1 MNAQN
6 GHGRILTI
14 CILATLIAVAICV
27 QFIRIQNMDVA
38 QQILDDSKAYQ
49 GVTRLV
55 YPNRGNIY
63 DAKGRLLAGNETT
76 YEVGLDLNAI
86 LNGQEETI
94 ASAVSEI
101 LGMDYDKVLAYAM
114 IEPGNGNPF
123 YIQLDG
129 FVSPDKILEFE
140 ALIEEYKNMEL
151 GRNQVRPRLNGLMWT
166 AHNKRSYPE
175 GTTGSNILGFYKY
188 LDRTQGMGYFG
199 VEETYNTLLAGTP
212 QMVYTAFDPQKL
224 SMLDEIPAGADIE
237 LTFNREIQAMAEQEL
252 DEAIEW
258 SGAKGGTILIY
269 NPKNGE
275 IIAMANTPRLDP
287 NEYWNYGELF
297 PNPEPFNPTISKTY
311 EPGSVFKAITVAIAL
326 DTGAIEM
333 DTIYSDD
340 GAYEIGG
347 VEIRNWDYGAYGDVD
362 MTDCMRWSLNT
373 CLAWMAEEIGPDNF
387 YRYLKAFGFDRN
399 TGIDLGGETH
409 WPLKLPGD
417 SNWYEIDLATNAFG
431 QGISV
436 TPIQM
441 AMTVG
446 ALANE
451 GKMYVPHVVK
461 AVIIDGKRYEV
472 EPVLAGTPVSA
483 ETARQVTAMLT
494 ETLMDES
501 YENAYIDGY
510 TFAGKTGTGQI
521 PTEYGYTNPLTN
533 ASFVGWG
540 PSEDPQV
547 VIYVWMQEPTRD
559 IWGSQIAAPIFSKVV
574 EKLVVLMDI
583 PPDSIRLLNQPDRQV
598 MEAGE

>member
-1 MNAQN
+1 MKNN
-6 GHGRILTI
+6 NWRFLFI
-14 CILATLIAVAICV
+14 CILATLVAAAIV
-27 QFIRIQNMDVA
+27 FQFIRIQNMEVA
-38 QQILDDSKAYQ
+38 QKILEDSEAFQ
-49 GVTRLV
+49 GVTRLI

-86 LNGQEETI
+86 VQPKTV
-94 ASAVSEI
+94 AKAVSEV
-101 LGMDYDKVLAYAM
+101 LGMDYDKVLTYA
-114 IEPGNGNPF
+114 ETKPGNGNPF

-129 FVSPDKILEFE
+129 FVSPDKILQFE
-140 ALIEEYKNMEL
+140 ALVKEYAEMKL
-151 GRNQVRPRLNGLMWT
+151 GRNEIRPRLYGLMWT
-166 AHNKRSYPE
+166 PHNKRSYPE
-175 GTTGSNILGFYKY
+175 GTTGSNVLGFYKY

-224 SMLDEIPAGADIE
+224 SMLDEIPPGADLE

-258 SGAKGGTILIY
+258 SGAKGGSILIY

-287 NEYWNYGELF
+287 NKYWDYAELF

-326 DTGAIEM
+326 DSGSVDMNTVWNDPGTY
-333 DTIYSDD
+333 D
-340 GAYEIGG
+340 IGG
-347 VEIRNWDYGAYGDVD
+347 VTIRNWDYGAYGEVD
-362 MTDCMRWSLNT
+362 ITDCMRWSLNT
-373 CLAWMAEEIGPDNF
+373 CLAWMAEEIGPDSF
-387 YRYLKAFGFDRN
+387 YSYLKAFGFDRN

-409 WPLKLPGD
+409 WPLKMPGD

-451 GKMYVPHVVK
+451 GKMYVPHIVK

-472 EPVLAGTPVSA
+472 DPVLAGKPVSA
-483 ETARQVTAMLT
+483 ETAKLVTQMLT

-501 YENAYIDGY
+501 YENAAIEGY

-521 PTEYGYTNPLTN
+521 PTEYGYTSSLTN

-547 VIYVWMQEPTRD
+547 VIYVWMHEPTRD
-559 IWGSQIAAPIFSKVV
+559 IWGSQIAAPIFAKVV

-583 PPDSIRLLNQPDRQV
+583 PPDSIRLSNSSNQQV
-598 MEAGE
+598 LEMGD

>member
-151 GRNQVRPRLNGLMWT
+151 GRNQIRPRLNGLMWT

-188 LDRTQGMGYFG
+188 LDRTQGGMGYFG
-199 VEETYNTLLAGTP
+199 VEETYNTLLAGTPP

-269 NPKNGE
+269 NPK
-275 IIAMANTPRLDP
+275 MAKLSPWPTPRALTRTST
-287 NEYWNYGELF
+287 G
-297 PNPEPFNPTISKTY
+297 
-311 EPGSVFKAITVAIAL
+311 ITVN
-326 DTGAIEM
+326 
-333 DTIYSDD
+333 YSQIPNLSTQPS
-340 GAYEIGG
+340 AKLMNP
-347 VEIRNWDYGAYGDVD
+347 VRFSKP
-362 MTDCMRWSLNT
+362 SL
-373 CLAWMAEEIGPDNF
+373 LPSPWIPVL
-387 YRYLKAFGFDRN
+387 LK
-399 TGIDLGGETH
+399 
-409 WPLKLPGD
+409 W
-417 SNWYEIDLATNAFG
+417 
-431 QGISV
+431 
-436 TPIQM
+436 TPFIQM
-441 AMTVG
+441 MAHTKSV
-446 ALANE
+446 AL
-451 GKMYVPHVVK
+451 K
-461 AVIIDGKRYEV
+461 
-472 EPVLAGTPVSA
+472 
-483 ETARQVTAMLT
+483 
-494 ETLMDES
+494 
-501 YENAYIDGY
+501 
-510 TFAGKTGTGQI
+510 FATGT
-521 PTEYGYTNPLTN
+521 T
-533 ASFVGWG
+533 
-540 PSEDPQV
+540 
-547 VIYVWMQEPTRD
+547 
-559 IWGSQIAAPIFSKVV
+559 
-574 EKLVVLMDI
+574 VLM
-583 PPDSIRLLNQPDRQV
+583 
-598 MEAGE
+598 AT